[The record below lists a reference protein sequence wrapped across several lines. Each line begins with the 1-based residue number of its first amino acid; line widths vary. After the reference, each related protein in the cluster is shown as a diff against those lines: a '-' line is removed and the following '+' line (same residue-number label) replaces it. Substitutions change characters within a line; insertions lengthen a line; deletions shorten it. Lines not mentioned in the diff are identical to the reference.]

1 MTTKKQSND
10 DELVVTAGYVTVKTK
25 VGAGEAYV
33 DVPYGQALPEDVSEE
48 DRTRLV
54 AAGSVGRRDGKPLDS
69 APDSAQDAARAMRP
83 VPGEVEPD
91 EIPADII
98 PGGTIDQIMEWVGDD
113 LARAR
118 VARHEELAKGD
129 KARATL
135 LARLDKVK
143 ASEETEPPTVP
154 EHYDENRAPAVGGVA
169 TPLENPGEGGGKPA
183 DERTGDNS
191 SR

>member
-1 MTTKKQSND
+1 MSNEQNTD
-10 DELVVTAGYVTVKTK
+10 DGADLVVTAGYVTVRTQ
-25 VGAGEAYV
+25 VGAGVAYV
-33 DVPYGQALPEDVSEE
+33 DIPQGQVLPDDVSDE

-54 AAGSVGRRDGKPLDS
+54 AAGSVGRRDGKPADS
-69 APDSAQDAARAMRP
+69 ASREDAARAARP

-98 PGGTIDQIMEWVGDD
+98 PGGTVEQIMEWVGDD

-143 ASEETEPPTVP
+143 AAEETEPPTVP
-154 EHYDENRAPAVGGVA
+154 EHYDETTSPAAPGGVA
-169 TPLENPGEGGGKPA
+169 TPQADPGAGGGKPA
-183 DERTGDNS
+183 DGDDAG
-191 SR
+191 R